1 MKKSLRLIL
10 GILKWTVV
18 TLVAVEVMSF
28 LFLTLA
34 NLFIYGSIWE
44 GSRVNYDAYALFRE
58 GPRPTANN
66 PPDPG
71 SAKNHRT
78 IWMFGGST
86 MRGSTNDDAK
96 TIPSFL
102 AGLLNRDQQSL
113 SFTVSN
119 FGENS
124 FNSLLQT
131 KYLQKLLIENPT
143 RPDLIIFMD
152 GANECVYFSQN
163 RTAYAHHGYQRVQ
176 ALIESHR
183 RSLLGLLKPLTAAVN
198 ASFTLEMYHKLR
210 QTVIPIRADSEELR
224 HFVEMTAQRYD
235 YVNEQ
240 AGFYGARFLL
250 FWQPVLW
257 VEDCA
262 VAPQVRELEKDYVI
276 NKVRFAAVRHNF
288 QVIYQALAHRLRD
301 KPYFVDCQN
310 ILCSRTEPVYK
321 PDGVH
326 LQDAGR
332 MMVARRMLE
341 VLKERYKGLGEGG
354 VNDHAARQSPA
365 KPHDRCR
372 MKALA
377 SPPGP
382 AARRLEI
389 PAAAPGGTICGGLY
403 LPGEKSCH

>member
-10 GILKWTVV
+10 AILKWTVI

-28 LFLTLA
+28 LVLTLF
-34 NLFIYGSIWE
+34 NFFIYGSIWE
-44 GSRVNYDAYALFRE
+44 GSRVNYDAYTLFQE

-66 PPDPG
+66 PINLPSSKD
-71 SAKNHRT
+71 HRT

-86 MRGSTNDDAK
+86 MRGSTDDDAK

-102 AGLLNRDQQSL
+102 AGLLNREEKPL

-124 FNSLLQT
+124 FNSLLET
-131 KYLQKLLIENPT
+131 KYLQKLLIESPT
-143 RPDLIIFMD
+143 RPNLIIFMD

-163 RTAYAHHGYQRVQ
+163 RTPYAHHGYQRVR

-183 RSLLGLLKPLTAAVN
+183 RSLFGLLKPLTAAVY
-198 ASFTLEMYHKLR
+198 ASFTLEMYNKLR
-210 QTVIPIRADSEELR
+210 QTVIPIRADSREL
-224 HFVEMTAQRYD
+224 HNFVDLTVQRYD
-235 YVNEQ
+235 YVNQQ

-250 FWQPVLW
+250 FWQPILW

-262 VAPQVRELEKDYVI
+262 VAPQVREREKNYAI
-276 NKVRFAAVRHNF
+276 NKVRFAAVRHNS
-288 QVIYQALAHRLRD
+288 QVIYQALADRLRD

-332 MMVARRMLE
+332 SMVARRMSE
-341 VLKERYKGLGEGG
+341 VLKERGLLGSR
-354 VNDHAARQSPA
+354 H
-365 KPHDRCR
+365 
-372 MKALA
+372 
-377 SPPGP
+377 
-382 AARRLEI
+382 
-389 PAAAPGGTICGGLY
+389 
-403 LPGEKSCH
+403 